1 MGVGLAVTWLA
12 MSGTS
17 ILGSGTKSMFWFQ
30 YSVSINNITAW
41 PERFKTGICKIS
53 FPQEWKYI
61 ALRFAKA

>member
-30 YSVSINNITAW
+30 YQVSINNITA
-41 PERFKTGICKIS
+41 
-53 FPQEWKYI
+53 
-61 ALRFAKA
+61 